1 MAPQPLRRQRGRPC
15 NSSSFDVA
23 QVFGGGTNS
32 LFLEK
37 APFVEGLSY
46 NLSTMQYPSQPFQPV
61 VLAN

>member
-1 MAPQPLRRQRGRPC
+1 M
-15 NSSSFDVA
+15 S

-37 APFVEGLSY
+37 TPFVEGFSY
-46 NLSTMQYPSQPFQPV
+46 NLNTMQYPNQPFQPV

>member
-1 MAPQPLRRQRGRPC
+1 M
-15 NSSSFDVA
+15 S

-37 APFVEGLSY
+37 TPFMEGFSY
-46 NLSTMQYPSQPFQPV
+46 NLNTMQCINQLFLPA